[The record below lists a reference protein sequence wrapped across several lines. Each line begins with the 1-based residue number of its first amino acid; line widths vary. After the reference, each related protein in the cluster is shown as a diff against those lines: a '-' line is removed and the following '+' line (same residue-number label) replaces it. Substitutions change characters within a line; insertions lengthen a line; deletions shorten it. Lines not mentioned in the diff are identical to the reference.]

1 MATVASLFGETSRPT
16 ITTVYE
22 QVSDEE
28 LVRRAQQFGD
38 RWACEY
44 LLYKYRNLVKA
55 KVKSYFLMGAER
67 DDLIQIG
74 MIGLWEA
81 IADFRADQ
89 DTSFAGFAK
98 VCIQRQMISAIKAAT
113 RQKQTPLNASVSLD
127 ASPSG
132 DEDDDRSLLEV
143 LDSDRGSN
151 PEQVV
156 LGVEGER
163 VLQQS
168 LRQQLSPFEWDVL
181 TEYRT
186 GKSYCEMARTL
197 RCNVKSIDNALSRI
211 RRKLPELRPF
221 LAERG
226 IAVSG
231 RV

>member
-1 MATVASLFGETSRPT
+1 MATAAGLLGEISAQPS
-16 ITTVYE
+16 IFVYE

-28 LVRRAQQFGD
+28 LVRRTQQFGD
-38 RWACEY
+38 RYACEY

-81 IADFRADQ
+81 ITDFRADR

-127 ASPSG
+127 ASPGG
-132 DEDDDRSLLEV
+132 DDEDDRSLLEILV
-143 LDSDRGSN
+143 SENDSN
-151 PEQVV
+151 PEEAV

-168 LRQQLSPFEWDVL
+168 LREQLSPFEWEVL

-186 GKSYCEMARTL
+186 GKSYREMAQTL
-197 RCNVKSIDNALSRI
+197 NCKVKSIDNALSRI
-211 RRKLPELRPF
+211 RRKLPDIRPY
-221 LAERG
+221 LTEHG
-226 IAVSG
+226 INAG
-231 RV
+231 GHE

>member
-1 MATVASLFGETSRPT
+1 MATVAGLLGEIFGPASV
-16 ITTVYE
+16 IAYE
-22 QVSDEE
+22 QVSDEA
-28 LVRRAQQFGD
+28 LVRRTQQFGD
-38 RWACEY
+38 RYACEY

-81 IADFRADQ
+81 ITDFRADR

-127 ASPSG
+127 ASPGG
-132 DEDDDRSLLEV
+132 DDEDDRSLLEILV
-143 LDSDRGSN
+143 SENDSN
-151 PEQVV
+151 PEEAV

-168 LRQQLSPFEWDVL
+168 LREQLSPFEWEVL

-186 GKSYCEMARTL
+186 GKSYREMAQTL
-197 RCNVKSIDNALSRI
+197 NCKVKSIDNALSRI
-211 RRKLPELRPF
+211 RRKLPDIRPY
-221 LAERG
+221 LTEHG
-226 IAVSG
+226 INAG
-231 RV
+231 GHE